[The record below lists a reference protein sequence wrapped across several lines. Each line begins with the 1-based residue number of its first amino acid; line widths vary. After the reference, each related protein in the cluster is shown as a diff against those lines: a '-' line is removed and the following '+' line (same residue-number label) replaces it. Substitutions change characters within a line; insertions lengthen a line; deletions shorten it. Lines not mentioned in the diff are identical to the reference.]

1 MCFAGERVV
10 ANGGTESKNSHR
22 GLTSLVSGQVSVN
35 AGEDGA
41 GDILR
46 VVRSPVPT
54 RPVPHFP
61 VQQRTSKPKA
71 SDFALI
77 RTPGGVREVAA
88 FVLGT
93 TLLMLGLAFLSGPIS
108 PAGRVATATT
118 GIGSVLALLAVW
130 RGRVETAASLV
141 VASVWIAGM
150 VSIAAAGVGAPAPSL
165 FLVALLVAAMLKRAR
180 AVGAVAVLS
189 TLTLLIIWQWR
200 PDGFDGHAHE
210 LMAAR
215 RYVIEM
221 LLFVLIAAM
230 TVWWALQ
237 IERASRDQE
246 TLESQKGVGE
256 TLQLAMDSA
265 RSGIAM
271 CDERGRVLYANRAA
285 LDLWGVDRSAP
296 PVGQDAIEYWAD
308 HKQAREA
315 VMRMVQG
322 TNLFTEMRAR
332 RPDGTEFVVEVSGA
346 RVVGPDGPAYIGSFV
361 DVSERVQAEQQ
372 LRVQRERTRAIVENT
387 LDIVIILDREGR
399 IVFENAAVQRV
410 LGFTPGERVG
420 QSIMD
425 HAHPD
430 DLAAG
435 SASMGQLL
443 TQPTALARVTMRFRH
458 KGGGWRWLET
468 VGRNMCDEPAIG
480 GILGVG
486 RDITEQLEI
495 KSRLEATERLETV
508 GRLAGGVAHDFN
520 NLLTAIMGNAELA
533 RGLEQT
539 SQTRRHLDGIL
550 QAAEQAR
557 QLTQKLLGFARREHT
572 QPVVVDLRARLL
584 DMHQLLLRLLTENIQ
599 LETDAG
605 GDVLP
610 VLIDPVQLEQIL
622 LNLAANARDAMPE
635 GGTFRITAE
644 RIDLGPGDPAFMGT
658 MQPGPAVRLLAR
670 DSGHGMPADVAT
682 RIFEPFFSTKAPGRG
697 TGLGLST
704 VYGCV
709 VQAGGAIRVVETSQS
724 GTTFEVLF
732 PLSAT
737 PVRAT
742 DHVVEAGFQPP
753 AGLVLVA
760 EDDAAVRELI
770 DEVLT
775 HAGCRVIT
783 AVDGGDAIRLAEEH
797 GNAIALLVTD
807 VVMPRVGG
815 QEVATQ
821 FRRINPDGRILFV
834 TGYSSDPSL
843 AQLAST
849 LRAGILLKPFHMD
862 ALLAQCSGEAQ
873 PTAKLPA

>member
-1 MCFAGERVV
+1 
-10 ANGGTESKNSHR
+10 
-22 GLTSLVSGQVSVN
+22 
-35 AGEDGA
+35 
-41 GDILR
+41 
-46 VVRSPVPT
+46 
-54 RPVPHFP
+54 
-61 VQQRTSKPKA
+61 
-71 SDFALI
+71 
-77 RTPGGVREVAA
+77 
-88 FVLGT
+88 
-93 TLLMLGLAFLSGPIS
+93 MLGLSLLSGPMP
-108 PAGRVATATT
+108 PAGRVAAATA
-118 GIGSVLALLAVW
+118 GVGSAVALLAVW
-130 RGRVETAASLV
+130 RGHVAAGAFLV
-141 VASVWIAGM
+141 VGSVWIAGM
-150 VSIAAAGVGAPAPSL
+150 VTIAGAGVGSPAPAI
-165 FLVALLVAAMLKRAR
+165 FLVALLAAAMLKGAR
-180 AVGAVAVLS
+180 AGGVVAVLS
-189 TLTLLIIWQWR
+189 TLALVIVWQSL
-200 PDGFDGHAHE
+200 PDGFDGRARE
-210 LMAAR
+210 LMTAH
-215 RYVIEM
+215 RYVFEM
-221 LLFVLIAAM
+221 QLFVLIAAIS
-230 TVWWALQ
+230 VWWALKV
-237 IERASRDQE
+237 ERSSGDQE
-246 TLESQKGVGE
+246 LLESQQRVAE

-285 LDLWGVDRSAP
+285 LELWGVDGSAP
-296 PVGQDAIEYWAD
+296 PVGQDAMEFWAD

-332 RPDGTEFVVEVSGA
+332 RSDGTEFVVEVSGA

-361 DVSERVQAEQQ
+361 DVSERVQAEEQ

-435 SASMGQLL
+435 GASMGQLL
-443 TQPTALARVTMRFRH
+443 TQPEALARVTMRFRH
-458 KGGGWRWLET
+458 KAGGWRWLET

-486 RDITEQLEI
+486 RDVTEQLEI

-533 RGLEQT
+533 RGLQPT
-539 SQTRRHLDGIL
+539 PKALRHIDGIL

-584 DMHQLLLRLLTENIQ
+584 DVHQLLLRLLAENIL

-605 GDVLP
+605 GEVLP
-610 VLIDPVQLEQIL
+610 VLIDPVQFEQIL

-644 RIDLGPGDPAFMGT
+644 RLELGPGDPTFMGT
-658 MQPGPAVRLLAR
+658 MQPGPAVRLLAK
-670 DSGHGMPADVAT
+670 DTGHGMPAEVAS

-704 VYGCV
+704 VYGSV
-709 VQAGGAIRVVETSQS
+709 VQAGGTIRVLETSQS
-724 GTTFEVLF
+724 GTTFEVIF
-732 PLSAT
+732 PLSAAS
-737 PVRAT
+737 VREP
-742 DHVVEAGFQPP
+742 DRVVEAGFQPP
-753 AGLVLVA
+753 AGLVLIV
-760 EDDAAVRELI
+760 EDDAAVRVLI
-770 DEVLT
+770 QEVLSQ
-775 HAGCRVIT
+775 AGCRVIT
-783 AVDGGDAIRLAEEH
+783 AVDGADAIRLAEAH
-797 GNAIALLVTD
+797 GAAIALLVTD

-821 FRRINPDGRILFV
+821 YRRIHPDGRILFV
-834 TGYSSDPSL
+834 TGYSPDPSL

-849 LRAGILLKPFHMD
+849 LRADILLKPFHME
-862 ALLAQCSGEAQ
+862 ALLAKCSG
-873 PTAKLPA
+873 